1 MYAGAE
7 PSEVACMSTL
17 TTNLHLMMSTFYRP
31 TKERFKILCE
41 AHAFPSDQVSAPSSP
56 TLNGRLTRRQYALIS
71 QIKRHG
77 LDVDSTLIE
86 MSAREGEYSLREEDI
101 LDMITKHGSEIA
113 LVMFSGI
120 QYWSGQLFPIEII
133 TKKGKEMVWHATIGA
148 SRLR

>member
-1 MYAGAE
+1 MDGVATELTIYVGAE

-56 TLNGRLTRRQYALIS
+56 ALSGRLTRGQYAFIS
-71 QIKRHG
+71 QVKRHG
-77 LDVDSTLIE
+77 FDVDSTLIE
-86 MSAREGEYSLREEDI
+86 MSAREGEHNLREEDI
-101 LDMITKHGSEIA
+101 LDTISKHGSEIA

-120 QYWSGQLFPIEII
+120 
-133 TKKGKEMVWHATIGA
+133 TKKGKEMV
-148 SRLR
+148 